1 MYIDRY
7 KIVSWNRKWNN
18 GKQNKKAE
26 ITNYCDNTYH
36 GIDGKTFLQLL
47 SDLNVAWHE
56 NEHRDCV
63 IHVSFEEPKERD

>member
-26 ITNYCDNTYH
+26 ITNHCDNTHH

-63 IHVSFEEPKERD
+63 INVSFEEPKERD

>member
-26 ITNYCDNTYH
+26 ITNHCDNTHH

>member
-7 KIVSWNRKWNN
+7 EIVSYSRKWNN

-26 ITNYCDNTYH
+26 ITNYCDNTYN

-63 IHVSFEEPKERD
+63 INVRFEEPKERD